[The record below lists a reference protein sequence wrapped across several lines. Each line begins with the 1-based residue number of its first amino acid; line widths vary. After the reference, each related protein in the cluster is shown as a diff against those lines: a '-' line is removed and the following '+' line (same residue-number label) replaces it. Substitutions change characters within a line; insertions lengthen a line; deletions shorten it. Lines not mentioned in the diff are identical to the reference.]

1 MSTQTINMSPKAV
14 LVDAYEA
21 LRQAVVC
28 SGQSAT
34 MPAGGHRLLTEGL
47 LCWGRHYTAPGAQA
61 SALNPERGVAP
72 QGLHTRSEQPRAAV
86 VSLMATMALQSI
98 DHLEAMS

>member
-1 MSTQTINMSPKAV
+1 MTTHTINMSAKAD

-21 LRQAVVC
+21 LRQAAVC
-28 SGQSAT
+28 SGARTT

-47 LCWGRHYTAPGAQA
+47 LSRGRQYRACGAQA
-61 SALNPERGVAP
+61 SALHPERGGAP
-72 QGLHTRSEQPRAAV
+72 QGLQTRSEQPRAAV

-98 DHLEAMS
+98 DSLEAMS

>member
-1 MSTQTINMSPKAV
+1 MTTQTITMSSKAV

-21 LRQAVVC
+21 LRQAVV
-28 SGQSAT
+28 GAGAT
-34 MPAGGHRLLTEGL
+34 AAMPAGGQRLFTEGL
-47 LCWGRHYTAPGAQA
+47 LARGRQYRAGGAQA
-61 SALNPERGVAP
+61 SAERGVAP
-72 QGLHTRSEQPRAAV
+72 QGLHRRSEQPRAAL